1 MNKLSIVFISIC
13 LLLTAACKKKHDDGT
28 TVKQANRE
36 PLIGNLGYNVIYGRY
51 LNLQTAFNDFDGEV
65 QSFTAAPTTDGL
77 QTLRS
82 KFYKAYIAWEYVAQF
97 EFGPATAA
105 TVMLET
111 KSVNAF
117 PSDTALIKTKIESGL
132 TNIPSTGSATY
143 SGFPAIDYLLYQ
155 KSQTAQQIVDSFKV
169 SALASRRC
177 DFLKAV
183 SSNLKTRIETTFK
196 NWNSSG
202 ANFIVI
208 YTSNTGIDLGSSTS
222 QTINMMVSDLENVKN
237 YKLGVPLNIVQ
248 NAVLDPSVVNPFKCE
263 GYHSDS
269 SLVLAKASIEAIRR
283 LYKGIT
289 VNGVDAVG
297 FDDYLGAIDK
307 KQLDTDIQLQIARV
321 EAKLNAIPGPIST
334 AVQDP
339 AGKQAV
345 QAAYDE
351 TLTLLTMLKVDMA
364 SAIGVMISYGD
375 TDGD

>member
-1 MNKLSIVFISIC
+1 MGIC
-13 LLLTAACKKKHDDGT
+13 LVVTAACKKKHDDGT

-36 PLIGNLGYNVIYGRY
+36 PLIGNIGYNVIYGRY
-51 LNLQTAFNDFDGEV
+51 LNLQTAFNDFDTEV
-65 QSFTAAPTTDGL
+65 QAFTAAPTTDGL

-82 KFYKAYIAWEYVAQF
+82 KFYKAYVAWEYVAQF
-97 EFGPATAA
+97 EFGPATAS

-143 SGFPAIDYLLYQ
+143 SGFPTIDYLLYQ
-155 KSQTAQQIVDSFKV
+155 KSQTDQQIVDSFSV
-169 SALASRRC
+169 SSLASRRC

-237 YKLGVPLNIVQ
+237 YKLGVPLNIIQ

-283 LYKGIT
+283 LYRGIT
-289 VNGVDAVG
+289 VNGIDAYG
-297 FDDYLGAIDK
+297 FDDYLVAID
-307 KQLDTDIQLQIARV
+307 QRELDTNIQLQIARV